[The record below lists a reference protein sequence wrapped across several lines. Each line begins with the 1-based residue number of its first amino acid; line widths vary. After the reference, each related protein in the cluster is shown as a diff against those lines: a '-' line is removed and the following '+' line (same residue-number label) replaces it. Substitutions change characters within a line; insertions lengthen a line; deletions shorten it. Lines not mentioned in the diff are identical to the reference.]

1 MHRQGCYMSN
11 IIGCACAFVRSNE
24 YWICLGVIAFRKRLA
39 KRKSSQEGFSKCLDG
54 SDVGLG
60 TVW

>member
-1 MHRQGCYMSN
+1 MSN